1 MESERMTRVM
11 GIVNVTPDSFSDGGK
26 YFRPE
31 EAVRRALNLI
41 DDGAD
46 IIDIG
51 AESTRPGSV
60 PISWE
65 EEWSRLEPVFKGL
78 SPRGCPRRKG
88 LSPQSVSVQ
97 SDLDDR
103 ANLLQKDNSAKNKD
117 KISVITEGS
126 VPTSA
131 VPEGPVPRDAEG
143 SVPIS
148 VPISVDTY
156 HPETARLAVE
166 SGASIINCV
175 YPEPI
180 GEMLEILRENPNVE
194 LVMPASAW
202 EMRDERWVMRD
213 ERWVMRDERWV
224 MGDERWGMGDLAS
237 RIYIDPMIGFG
248 TTREEDLELLRSVP
262 ELAKKARVL
271 VGASRKRLVKK
282 LTGEKV
288 TGKNLGG
295 NLGIAVWAAMNG
307 ASVVRVHDVRET
319 FQALKVIGAICGRI
333 CG

>member
-1 MESERMTRVM
+1 M

-41 DDGAD
+41 DEGAD

-65 EEWSRLEPVFKGL
+65 EEWSRLEPVLKGL
-78 SPRGCPRRKG
+78 SPRCPSRRKG

-103 ANLLQKDNSAKNKD
+103 ANLLQKDNSAKNKN
-117 KISVITEGS
+117 KFSVIDEGS
-126 VPTSA
+126 VPTSE
-131 VPEGPVPRDAEG
+131 VPEG
-143 SVPIS
+143 S

-194 LVMPASAW
+194 LVMPVSAF
-202 EMRDERWVMRD
+202 
-213 ERWVMRDERWV
+213 
-224 MGDERWGMGDLAS
+224 GMAGEDLLS

>member
-1 MESERMTRVM
+1 MATELLQRGIDVQGESMMESERMTRVM

-41 DDGAD
+41 DEGAD

-60 PISWE
+60 PISWD
-65 EEWSRLEPVFKGL
+65 EEWARLEPVL
-78 SPRGCPRRKG
+78 RGMRSER
-88 LSPQSVSVQ
+88 V
-97 SDLDDR
+97 
-103 ANLLQKDNSAKNKD
+103 
-117 KISVITEGS
+117 
-126 VPTSA
+126 
-131 VPEGPVPRDAEG
+131 AERT
-143 SVPIS
+143 

-166 SGASIINCV
+166 AGASIINCV

-180 GEMLEILRENPNVE
+180 GEMVKIMLEKPDTE

-202 EMRDERWVMRD
+202 GLKDATWET
-213 ERWVMRDERWV
+213 
-224 MGDERWGMGDLAS
+224 GDLVS

-262 ELAKKARVL
+262 ELTKKARVL

-295 NLGIAVWAAMNG
+295 NLGIAIWAAMNG

-319 FQALKVIGAICGRI
+319 FQALKVIGTICGRI